1 MNGGEPSFIRY
12 LAAKRSID
20 DRALNR
26 HVWDTVWSHVSTGE
40 PGRPLR
46 ILEIG
51 AGIGTMIER
60 ILEWTRIRAASYTA
74 LDSQAG
80 LLAEARLRLRAW
92 AAGRGWRAEV
102 EEDHRIELQGDRRSL
117 VVEFVATEVIHAL
130 EGAALEGPWD
140 LILAHAVL
148 DLVDLGSTVAPLVAR
163 SAPGGILHFTLN
175 FDGGTSFAPPL
186 DPDLEARLERA
197 YHATMDERR
206 VGGRPTGGSRTGR
219 LLFGALTTAGAEILA
234 SGASDWVV
242 FPRQGS
248 YTEDET
254 TFLTAILDTMEGALR
269 GRGEISTGE
278 LEAWIAARRGHLARG
293 QLSFVAHQLDFAVR
307 QPENPPR

>member
-26 HVWDTVWSHVSTGE
+26 HVWDTVWSHVGSGD
-40 PGRPLR
+40 PGSPLR

-60 ILEWTRIRAASYTA
+60 ILEWTRVRAASYTA

-80 LLAEARLRLRAW
+80 LLTEARLRLGAW
-92 AAGRGWRAEV
+92 AAGRGWQAEV
-102 EEDHRIELQGDRRSL
+102 ERDHRIVLQGDRRSL
-117 VVEFVATEVIHAL
+117 VVEFLEMEVTRALEGGAL
-130 EGAALEGPWD
+130 EGAWD

-163 SAPGGILHFTLN
+163 TAPGGILHFTLN
-175 FDGGTSFAPPL
+175 FDGGTTFAPPL

-197 YHATMDERR
+197 YHATMDARR

-219 LLFGALTTAGAEILA
+219 LLFAALTTAGAEILA
-234 SGASDWVV
+234 SGSSDWVV
-242 FPRQGS
+242 FPREGS
-248 YTEDET
+248 YTEDES
-254 TFLTAILDTMEGALR
+254 TFLTAILDGMEGALR
-269 GRGEISTGE
+269 GRAEISAGE
-278 LEAWIAARRGHLARG
+278 LEAWIAARRGHLAHG
-293 QLSFVAHQLDFAVR
+293 QLTFVAHQLDFAVLR
-307 QPENPPR
+307 PT